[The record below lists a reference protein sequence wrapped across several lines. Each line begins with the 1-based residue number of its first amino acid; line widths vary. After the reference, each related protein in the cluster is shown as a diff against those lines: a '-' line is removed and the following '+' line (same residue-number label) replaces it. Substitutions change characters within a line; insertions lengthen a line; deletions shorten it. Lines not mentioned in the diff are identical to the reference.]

1 MFIVILFI
9 SISFVLFLWF
19 VVLVQREFGY
29 KLFIQLFI
37 YDIFIEYFME
47 LVAELK
53 GVWFRIGTGI
63 VEWRRLVSYDRLQ
76 NLVKDV

>member
-9 SISFVLFLWF
+9 LISFVLFLWF
-19 VVLVQREFGY
+19 VVLVQCEFGY

-47 LVAELK
+47 LVGEF
-53 GVWFRIGTGI
+53 GSGSVQG
-63 VEWRRLVSYDRLQ
+63 
-76 NLVKDV
+76 